1 MAHLTSGLV
10 SVLFVL
16 VAGRQDAECGGAVG
30 AAPCLTP
37 RTSLLQLKSLSGKV
51 MFEPPGHSAPASE
64 DSSSTKAALAGFQ
77 RFTDEM
83 VKQYGSSDPTDA
95 SDNDDV
101 KSAVIMIMDFIDEVL
116 RHNYHKNE
124 ADNMI
129 AANCAAGAM
138 QSCEGTLSEYDFSQS
153 ETCRSEAKD
162 KCAKSRTECEEYD
175 TFRLSNSRAL
185 LPQCI
190 QDGRLDPSHQLEHQS
205 CSVAAYTGSGGYT
218 RGNPWHKCFSS
229 AEEAKETSPTDSKA
243 ECETYNQQF
252 VVCETVAREFTVGA
266 SADSYLGTFTT
277 HNYIAHIESNVGRMQ
292 ALSSSQPAD
301 YEGTDVSGAM
311 AKESFWKNHFY
322 ENCIGASRNKEDCVS
337 YFTKMQDEI
346 DGNLLTRYNI
356 SCVPAGECSFT
367 DYEVTVGLSTFTLN
381 CFNDWANGLRGEAIS
396 DKNFGQSI
404 IGIQFHYDKP
414 LGVSAIDLFGSVT
427 CAEPGAFKVEDGTSD
442 CLCATVD
449 TNNTDYV
456 TNMSSGIFN
465 DGTHCI
471 DAQLSPS
478 KSSDAE
484 GVRNTLDNNAKCAWD
499 EPLESVPCSAQGS
512 ANYWVPQSDY
522 VASSSEF
529 EDCLDSTFEWLYGK
543 DDAVGLDKFA
553 FTTSPASPLLT
564 EYPNQNAYWTRMR
577 EHEDPSK
584 KSNWGLWTH
593 YVTCQRKKEENTD
606 YDSTTGLHAIWN
618 HASIDRPTFEFQ
630 TCAEYHFRCWKK
642 QLDDESDAESGD
654 TGGFENWAQDVDT
667 CLGQGYCLYQK
678 RTTCT
683 NGCTA
688 VHDAW
693 DSRTADDETA
703 NRLRCFLIALFG
715 VFNSATTSEAQ
726 MLNLSA
732 PETVWAA
739 HDYTENETASASTWT
754 FPSTQPNLTV
764 RQTRLQKCT
773 ALQAPC
779 WKRDANGNCITLNC
793 PKVNTQTAWDF
804 TLTGLQ
810 SPLHGFNGDRA
821 FISALW
827 ENTSAVS
834 YEVDFGVK
842 QPKVCADFEDT
853 TDSNSITM
861 HIQGS
866 TPDHLARWASGNET
880 VNNTFHDFCTFA
892 KNFLYSTQN
901 TAGKLKLWGSDVN
914 EHSSWTLLS
923 SNYTGPKVN
932 YYYADCTIPAGT
944 TGSDQEQIVATHGTV
959 SNPTAVHSCWVESA
973 TQEWV
978 HPCTVQ

>member
-116 RHNYHKNE
+116 RHNYDTNE
-124 ADNMI
+124 AANMI
-129 AANCAAGAM
+129 APNCAAGAM
-138 QSCEGTLSEYDFSQS
+138 LSCGGTLNTYDFSQS

-162 KCAKSRTECEEYD
+162 KCAKSSTQCEEYD

-190 QDGRLDPSHQLEHQS
+190 QDGRLDPSHQVEHQS

-229 AEEAKETSPTDSKA
+229 AADATATSPADSKA

-252 VVCETVAREFTVGA
+252 VVCETAASSFVAGA
-266 SADSYLGTFTT
+266 SANSWSGTFTT
-277 HNYIAHIESNVGRMQ
+277 HNYIAHMESPY
-292 ALSSSQPAD
+292 LSSSQLPQD
-301 YEGTDVSGAM
+301 SLGNNVTGAM
-311 AKESFWKNHFY
+311 AKESFWKTRFY
-322 ENCIGASRNKEDCVS
+322 DDCIGASRVESQCED
-337 YFTKMQDEI
+337 YFTAMQDKI
-346 DGNLLTRYNI
+346 DPTLLANYKIN
-356 SCVPAGECSFT
+356 CVAGGDCSFT
-367 DYEVTVGLSTFTLN
+367 PYDVAFGSSTLAAN
-381 CFNDWANGLRGEAIS
+381 CFSDPFTGLRGEAITDQYFGS
-396 DKNFGQSI
+396 QVVGINFD
-404 IGIQFHYDKP
+404 YTKD

-427 CAEPGAFKVEDGTSD
+427 CAEEGAIKVEDGTSD

-449 TNNTDYV
+449 TNDAGYV

-465 DGTHCI
+465 EVTNCI
-471 DAQLSPS
+471 GSDLSPS
-478 KSSDAE
+478 ESSEAA
-484 GVRNTLDNNAKCAWD
+484 GVRDTLDNNAKCAWD

-512 ANYWVPQSDY
+512 ANYWVPQSNY

-553 FTTSPASPLLT
+553 FTTSAANPLKT

-606 YDSTTGLHAIWN
+606 YDLTTGLHAIWN

-642 QLDDESDAESGD
+642 QLDDESDAETGD
-654 TGGFENWAQDVDT
+654 PGGFENWAQDVDT
-667 CLGQGYCLYQK
+667 CLGQGYCLYQE

-683 NGCTA
+683 NDCAA
-688 VHDAW
+688 VHSAW

-732 PETVWAA
+732 PDEVWAA
-739 HDYTENETASASTWT
+739 HDYTEDETVSAATWT

-764 RQTRLQKCT
+764 RQSRLSKCA

-793 PKVNTQTAWDF
+793 PTVNNQTAWGF

-810 SPLHGFNGDRA
+810 SPLDGFNGKRA

-827 ENTSAVS
+827 ESTSALS
-834 YEVDFGVK
+834 YEVDNGVQ
-842 QPKVCADFEDT
+842 QPLVCADFEDT
-853 TDSNSITM
+853 TESNSITM
-861 HIQGS
+861 HLQGS
-866 TPDHLARWASGNET
+866 TPDHLARWASGNAT
-880 VNNTFHDFCTFA
+880 VNDTFHDFCTFA

-901 TAGKLKLWGSDVN
+901 TAGKLALWGSDVN

-923 SNYTGPKVN
+923 SAYTGPEVN
-932 YYYADCTIPAGT
+932 YYYANCTIPAGT